1 MDTWINT
8 GGMVRERIG
17 DRGGGLGKNWGFWKI
32 IYPLKWALAFEMG
45 PQSWIVGLTRKT
57 DPAPTHTAKHSFY
70 TALSLEPLLS
80 VIASP
85 RAMFSVYDP
94 NTLVFILGTFY

>member
-1 MDTWINT
+1 MYASAWYMGTNGYMDKY

-45 PQSWIVGLTRKT
+45 PQSWIVGLARKI
-57 DPAPTHTAKHSFY
+57 DP
-70 TALSLEPLLS
+70 
-80 VIASP
+80 
-85 RAMFSVYDP
+85 
-94 NTLVFILGTFY
+94 GTM

>member
-45 PQSWIVGLTRKT
+45 PQSSIVGLTRKIYH
-57 DPAPTHTAKHSFY
+57 APQVIQLMFTAVM
-70 TALSLEPLLS
+70 TQ
-80 VIASP
+80 I
-85 RAMFSVYDP
+85 
-94 NTLVFILGTFY
+94 I

>member
-32 IYPLKWALAFEMG
+32 IYPLKWALAFEMC
-45 PQSWIVGLTRKT
+45 PQSSIVGLTRKT
-57 DPAPTHTAKHSFY
+57 DPAKHPLY
-70 TALSLEPLLS
+70 TAL
-80 VIASP
+80 
-85 RAMFSVYDP
+85 
-94 NTLVFILGTFY
+94 IL